1 MNEAWTE
8 KDPLSREVYF
18 RDIEILALDDP
29 IVRAGLDLYRDNP
42 GLSWSKVLMI
52 IVDSLSKEN
61 IRLKIELL
69 NARVRSGEIIQM
81 KAPNDR

>member
-1 MNEAWTE
+1 VNEAWTE
-8 KDPLSREVYF
+8 KEPLNREVYF

-42 GLSWSKVLMI
+42 GLTWSKVLMV
-52 IVDSLSKEN
+52 IVESLSKKKQ
-61 IRLKIELL
+61 RLKLELL
-69 NARVRSGEIIQM
+69 QARVGEMIQM

>member
-1 MNEAWTE
+1 MNEEWTE
-8 KDPLSREVYF
+8 KDPLNREVYF

-69 NARVRSGEIIQM
+69 NTRVRSGEIIQM

>member
-1 MNEAWTE
+1 MNEEWME
-8 KDPLSREVYF
+8 KDPLNREVYF
-18 RDIEILALDDP
+18 RDIEVLALDDP

-69 NARVRSGEIIQM
+69 NARVHSGQIIQM